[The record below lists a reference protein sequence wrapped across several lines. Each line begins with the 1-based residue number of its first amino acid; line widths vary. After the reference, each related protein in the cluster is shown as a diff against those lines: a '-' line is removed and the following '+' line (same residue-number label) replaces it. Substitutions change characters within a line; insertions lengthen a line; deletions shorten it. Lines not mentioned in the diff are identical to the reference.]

1 VVKTPPGD
9 SSTIL
14 KKKKK
19 KKPKQRALFTLWPS
33 GALFMAESACV
44 KRCSFINK

>member
-19 KKPKQRALFTLWPS
+19 KKTETARAFYTVAVWRAFH
-33 GALFMAESACV
+33 G
-44 KRCSFINK
+44 